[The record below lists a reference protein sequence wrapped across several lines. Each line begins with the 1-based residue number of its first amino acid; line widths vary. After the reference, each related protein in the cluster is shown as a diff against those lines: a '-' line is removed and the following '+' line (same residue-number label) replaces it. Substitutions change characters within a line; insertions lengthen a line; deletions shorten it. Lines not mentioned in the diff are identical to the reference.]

1 MQPSTNQWEGPKNP
15 PVRPPGERVR
25 RVLQFGP
32 FELRTDTG
40 ELRKHGIRVKIQ
52 AKPLSVLRALLE
64 RPGEVVTRD
73 ELRDHL
79 WPADTFVDFESGLNT
94 AANRLRLGLGDSA
107 DSPRFI
113 ETLPRVGYRF
123 IAPVVV
129 VGGSGPA
136 PAAEPGGVSFEV
148 LARMATVETVTPKMA
163 PAPVAPPVSGSLF
176 GAKTIRTQTAAY
188 AAAGLAVALL
198 AAAGLYFYFRPG
210 SRTPVF
216 HQLTF
221 QNGWIGSARF
231 VPGGNSVVYTRQG
244 SEGHG
249 QLYLVNTD
257 SPEARQLDFERSG
270 LLAVSRTGEL
280 AILTYGQAGF
290 PMDHA
295 ALARV
300 PLNGGSPRVVGHG
313 AYGADFSPDG
323 ETLATLQDG
332 GRAIEYG
339 GKVLYRSS
347 GLITG
352 MRVSPSGDR
361 IAFLDHPL
369 RDDDAGMVRVVDMK
383 GGVRTLTRH
392 WTSVSGIAWAPSG
405 REIWFAASDAGIDR
419 ALRAVTLDGRD
430 RLISSVP
437 GVLRLLDIARN
448 GRVLLA
454 REDNQMIM
462 AGRLAGDSG
471 ERDLTWFDASHV
483 EDISADGNLVLFTES
498 GEASGAHYWVY
509 VHNRKTNST
518 TRIGTGRAL
527 ALSPDG
533 TRALAMEPSEGN
545 HLLLISVGDGPAER
559 ISGGGFQYQ
568 WAQFFPDGRSL
579 LVAGSYPGQ
588 APALFRQSL
597 GGGKPELLRAGG
609 AYLDFDF
616 STLAPDGVHLAGLT
630 PAGKCV
636 IIALGSDDV
645 RSCGTDPTLVPAKW
659 AADGVHL
666 YMSTTAS
673 APFRVMLADPATGH
687 TELVRTLTPQAS
699 GGLQWLS
706 KVAMTP
712 DGEHYAYSLARL
724 VSQLFV
730 VDGWA

>member
-15 PVRPPGERVR
+15 PARPAAERVKH
-25 RVLQFGP
+25 VVQFGP

-52 AKPLSVLRALLE
+52 AKPLAVLRALLE

-129 VGGSGPA
+129 VGGMGVA
-136 PAAEPGGVSFEV
+136 PAAEPGGVSFAV
-148 LARMATVETVTPKMA
+148 VGKLATLETATPRE
-163 PAPVAPPVSGSLF
+163 APVSDAPPLRG
-176 GAKTIRTQTAAY
+176 GWIRTKAAAY
-188 AAAGLAVALL
+188 TATGILLALL
-198 AAAGLYFYFRPG
+198 AAVGLYLRYGRPG
-210 SRTPVF
+210 LRTPVF
-216 HQLTF
+216 HQVTF
-221 QNGWIGSARF
+221 QTGWIGTARF
-231 VPGGNSVVYTRQG
+231 VPGGNSLVYTRRA
-244 SEGHG
+244 EGRG
-249 QLYLVNTD
+249 RMYLLNTD
-257 SPEARQLDFERSG
+257 SPESRPLDFERSS

-280 AILTYGQAGF
+280 AILTWGPSGF

-295 ALARV
+295 ELARV
-300 PLNGGSPRVVGHG
+300 PLNGGSPRVIGHG
-313 AYGADFSPDG
+313 AYGADFGPDG
-323 ETLATLQDG
+323 ETVAIVKDG
-332 GRAIEYG
+332 GRVIEYA
-339 GKVLYRSS
+339 GKVVYQSS
-347 GLITG
+347 GMVTA

-361 IAFLDHPL
+361 IAFLDHAM
-369 RDDDAGMVRVVDMK
+369 RDDDAGVVRVVDMK
-383 GGVRTLTRH
+383 GNVRTLTRR
-392 WTSVSGIAWAPSG
+392 WSSVSGIAWAPSG
-405 REIWFAASDAGIDR
+405 REIWFAASDVGIDR
-419 ALRAVTLDGRD
+419 ALRAVTLDGND
-430 RLISSVP
+430 RLISSAP

-454 REDNQMIM
+454 RDDNQMTM
-462 AGRLAGDSG
+462 SGRLSGDTA
-471 ERDLTWFDASHV
+471 ERDLTWFDGSHV

-518 TRIGTGRAL
+518 TRIGTGRAM

-533 TRALAMEPSEGN
+533 TRALAIDPSERK
-545 HLLLISVGDGPAER
+545 HLQLIPVDDGPAGR
-559 ISGGGFQYQ
+559 ISGEGLEYQ
-568 WAQFFPDGRSL
+568 WAKFFPDGGSL
-579 LVAGSYPGQ
+579 LVAGAFPGQ
-588 APALFRQSL
+588 PAALFRQSL
-597 GGGKPELLRAGG
+597 HGGKPELLRTGG

-616 STLAPDGVHLAGLT
+616 NTIAPDGVHIAGMT
-630 PAGKCV
+630 PAGKCM
-636 IIALGSDDV
+636 IIALGTDDV
-645 RSCGTDPTLVPAKW
+645 RPCQTDATLVPVRW

-666 YMSTTAS
+666 YMAGIVSI
-673 APFRVMLADPATGH
+673 PYKVVLADPATGH
-687 TELVRTLTPQAS
+687 TEVVRTLNPQT
-699 GGLQWLS
+699 GNGMQWLS
-706 KVAMTP
+706 KVAVTP
-712 DGEHYAYSLARL
+712 DGEYFAYSLQHL